1 MKKAFPFLIAAL
13 FSLTACSWFKGS
25 SAPENSTSKS
35 ELNQTSADEK
45 TPQKVMLPAPTLAPK
60 DKELLRL
67 SRYLEQAD
75 AVHRE
80 AWWVVA
86 SERRAPG
93 KTIFGKAQRGLAQE
107 LKLKT
112 SGKAMFSCD
121 RYIVKREILSA
132 KGLPQKGQIFE
143 SCRKDSAAL
152 LADFELKTPTDAEL
166 VFHGQNLGELLG
178 LGTAILNRN
187 IQCQLKGDD
196 EGKLT
201 DLTCHDF
208 SQDRNSTESLRF
220 STYEYHRSGQNLMKL
235 RGQVYEALYATR
247 KFQADVPL
255 AGKIQVVETQTQAPE
270 VTTPVLIP
278 AVVPAVVLPKPPVAV
293 DPDSQRR
300 KQLEQN
306 SDGSSAEE
314 MGAHPA
320 PMVRAGSRAQP
331 EVDPNADPNQQNQQ
345 LAPTAPMVDSMPADV
360 VTAPE
365 DMQENTQAP
374 APQITPGLPGVIL
387 PPPAPSAR

>member
-1 MKKAFPFLIAAL
+1 MKKVFLLVIVASL
-13 FSLTACSWFKGS
+13 LLTACSWFKGS
-25 SAPENSTSKS
+25 STPENSTSGGAS
-35 ELNQTSADEK
+35 GSGQSSSDGEK
-45 TPQKVMLPAPTLAPK
+45 TQQKVMLPAPTLAPK
-60 DKELLRL
+60 DRELLRL

-93 KTIFGKAQRGLAQE
+93 KTIFGKVQRGLAQE

-112 SGKAMFSCD
+112 PGKASFSCD
-121 RYIVKREILSA
+121 RYIVKREILSV
-132 KGLPQKGQIFE
+132 KGIPQKGQIFE
-143 SCRKDSAAL
+143 SCRSKDSAAL
-152 LADFELKTPTDAEL
+152 LADFEMKTANDAEL
-166 VFHGQNLGELLG
+166 IFHGQNLGELLG

-187 IQCQLKGDD
+187 IRCQLKGDD

-201 DLTCHDF
+201 DLICQDF

-247 KFQADVPL
+247 KFQAVVPL

-270 VTTPVLIP
+270 AAPAPLISAVIP
-278 AVVPAVVLPKPPVAV
+278 AMVLPKGLGVLPV

-300 KQLEQN
+300 RQLEQN
-306 SDGSSAEE
+306 HDGYNIEE
-314 MGAHPA
+314 MGAPPA
-320 PMVRAGSRAQP
+320 GPTVRAGSRAQP
-331 EVDPNADPNQQNQQ
+331 EAVNPNEQGPALQ
-345 LAPTAPMVDSMPADV
+345 APVAAPVAADV

-365 DMQENTQAP
+365 DMLEPTQQSSP
-374 APQITPGLPGVIL
+374 TLPDVVL